1 MRRRRVKI
9 TGVGPVTPAG
19 IGREAFWR
27 GIQEPVS
34 RVRRYTELGEEF
46 GPFVA
51 TCVDGFDLR
60 EYFPPALGHGR
71 GLARHTEFALAGTML
86 ALADAGISLDD
97 VRSATTAIAIGA
109 SSMDFGAICRSID
122 STFRRGVR
130 GALHPLIY
138 VVSPASIGGSIVD
151 KLGLR
156 GRSIALQSS
165 CCAGIDAIGFATDV
179 VARGEADIAI
189 CGGSEAPLHRHPM
202 LELRA
207 AGLTPRNAEDPE
219 KQCRPFDLWRTTGVI
234 GEGASVFIL
243 EPESSPRKALAW
255 VDGYAFASDVSP
267 TPLSGLADAAIEAI
281 ANAGL
286 RSRDIDALD
295 AWGPGHRQI
304 DALEVVA
311 MRRVFGELLK
321 ALPTASIKGAI
332 GNPLGAAGAI
342 QVASAVMALQI
353 GVIPPTVNWEHPDPA
368 CNLSLSS
375 ESRALFPRN
384 VLVNAHGLSGS
395 NASVVLTRA
404 DRLYDAN

>member
-1 MRRRRVKI
+1 MRLFVASLACAFVI
-9 TGVGPVTPAG
+9 ATGCASAAPAAPVRGETLSVQAGRDTREVILYAPAKADGPVPVVLIFHGGGGGADWMAG
-19 IGREAFWR
+19 KSRDLTRTLTSAGYA
-27 GIQEPVS
+27 VS
-34 RVRRYTELGEEF
+34 FMNG
-46 GPFVA
+46 
-51 TCVDGFDLR
+51 
-60 EYFPPALGHGR
+60 
-71 GLARHTEFALAGTML
+71 
-86 ALADAGISLDD
+86 
-97 VRSATTAIAIGA
+97 
-109 SSMDFGAICRSID
+109 SS
-122 STFRRGVR
+122 RRG
-130 GALHPLIY
+130 G
-138 VVSPASIGGSIVD
+138 D
-151 KLGLR
+151 NLR
-156 GRSIALQSS
+156 
-165 CCAGIDAIGFATDV
+165 TW
-179 VARGEADIAI
+179 
-189 CGGSEAPLHRHPM
+189 
-202 LELRA
+202 
-207 AGLTPRNAEDPE
+207 NAVH
-219 KQCRPFDLWRTTGVI
+219 C
-234 GEGASVFIL
+234 S
-243 EPESSPRKALAW
+243 
-255 VDGYAFASDVSP
+255 AFAQRNKIDE
-267 TPLSGLADAAIEAI
+267 TAYADAAIEAI